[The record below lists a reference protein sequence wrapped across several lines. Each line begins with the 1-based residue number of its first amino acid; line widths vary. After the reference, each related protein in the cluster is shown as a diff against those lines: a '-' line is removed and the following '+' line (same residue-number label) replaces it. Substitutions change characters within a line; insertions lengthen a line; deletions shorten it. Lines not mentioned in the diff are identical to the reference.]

1 MSIFGKIM
9 SKVFGRDGPP
19 AAARPAPA
27 PIPTVTPAAAPATPT
42 SSSAPAAAVATL
54 PVVDVEEI
62 LEGLAA
68 KQSHEVNWRHS
79 IVDLMSLLGIDN
91 SLAARRALAREL
103 GYTGDT
109 KDTAT
114 MNVWL
119 HKQVLRKLAENG
131 GRVPADLLD

>member
-1 MSIFGKIM
+1 MSILGNIM
-9 SKVFGRDGPP
+9 SKVFGHNKPTATH
-19 AAARPAPA
+19 AAPTPVPSAAPTAVPTAPA
-27 PIPTVTPAAAPATPT
+27 PGAATATIAP
-42 SSSAPAAAVATL
+42 

-91 SLAARRALAREL
+91 SLAERRALAHEL

-109 KDTAT
+109 QDTAT
-114 MNVWL
+114 MNMWL

-131 GRVPADLLD
+131 GKVPADLMH

>member
-9 SKVFGRDGPP
+9 SRVFGHDKP
-19 AAARPAPA
+19 AAAATPATVPAPA
-27 PIPTVTPAAAPATPT
+27 APAAPAP
-42 SSSAPAAAVATL
+42 SATATATVAPP

-79 IVDLMSLLGIDN
+79 IVDLMSLLGIEN
-91 SLAARRALAREL
+91 SLAERRALAHEL

-109 KDTAT
+109 NDTAA

-131 GRVPADLLD
+131 GKVPADLLD